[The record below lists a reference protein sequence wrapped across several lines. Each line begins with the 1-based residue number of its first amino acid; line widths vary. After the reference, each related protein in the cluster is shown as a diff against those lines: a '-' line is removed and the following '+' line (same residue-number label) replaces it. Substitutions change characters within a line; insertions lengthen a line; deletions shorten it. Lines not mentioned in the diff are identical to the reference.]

1 MAVMAPG
8 IIIHSCKTLE
18 FIGGFWN
25 MLPFH
30 SDLSG
35 KYDLDPFSHSSTLKI
50 PLLQSTWTQIASD
63 FLMAVSFPLLFRLR
77 FSSFLTE
84 CKPRK
89 RRSTLARS
97 LDHERLKN
105 HEEAIRYYT
114 AAMNNYCP
122 TLRSKMTYWTKSWTR
137 RNQTN
142 LAWSRVWIR
151 GSKFKRWDN
160 KLKVSDGNSAIK
172 LKVSATGCR
181 LQPLAP
187 SL

>member
-1 MAVMAPG
+1 MVVMAPG

-18 FIGGFWN
+18 VFWN

-97 LDHERLKN
+97 LDQERMKN
-105 HEEAIRYYT
+105 HEES
-114 AAMNNYCP
+114 MH
-122 TLRSKMTYWTKSWTR
+122 
-137 RNQTN
+137 
-142 LAWSRVWIR
+142 V
-151 GSKFKRWDN
+151 
-160 KLKVSDGNSAIK
+160 
-172 LKVSATGCR
+172 GCQIG
-181 LQPLAP
+181 LHPP
-187 SL
+187 SLTWNLKMMVSKRNLLFHWLIFRFHVKLQGSTSIFPKNRFQSLFIFTIYCILYTIQKHISGIFWC